1 MNNNLWKKIKEFFRN
16 LFGKNEK
23 ILALNSSDNFQNEK
37 ENNNFAEQISMKEQ
51 LQKQEEKHKV
61 AQKLLDYELSPY
73 DLTEEEA
80 DEMTEYF
87 IKDIEEKNRE
97 LERIKNHIL
106 SMRKELEFL
115 NNKN

>member
-1 MNNNLWKKIKEFFRN
+1 
-16 LFGKNEK
+16 
-23 ILALNSSDNFQNEK
+23 
-37 ENNNFAEQISMKEQ
+37 MKEQ
-51 LQKQEEKHKV
+51 LQKQEEQHKL

-73 DLTEEEA
+73 GLTEEET
-80 DEMTEYF
+80 DEMTQYF

-106 SMRKELEFL
+106 SMRKELEAL